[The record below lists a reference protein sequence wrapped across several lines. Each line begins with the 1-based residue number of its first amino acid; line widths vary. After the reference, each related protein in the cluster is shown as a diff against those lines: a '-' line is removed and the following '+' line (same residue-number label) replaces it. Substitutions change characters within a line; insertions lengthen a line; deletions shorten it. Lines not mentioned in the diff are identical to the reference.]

1 VRGGDWPQA
10 WRFDHSLPF
19 TGDVLDA
26 TMHWNDAADAPSLA
40 GDVVR
45 LHFGL
50 KNAELYSFWF
60 E

>member
-1 VRGGDWPQA
+1 MRDGDWPQP

-26 TMHWNDAADAPSLA
+26 TMRRPAAADPPSLA
-40 GDVVR
+40 GQVVR

-50 KNAELYSFWF
+50 KNAELYSFCF